1 MTITDASEAALAC
14 IPVMLADIIVV
25 GVTWMKTYRQVRD
38 SRDIRVE
45 ASASRTMLA
54 DGMVFSLF
62 LCASLR
68 C

>member
-1 MTITDASEAALAC
+1 MTITDVHEAALAC
-14 IPVMLADIIVV
+14 IPVMLADVIVV

-54 DGMVFSLF
+54 DGMVFFLF